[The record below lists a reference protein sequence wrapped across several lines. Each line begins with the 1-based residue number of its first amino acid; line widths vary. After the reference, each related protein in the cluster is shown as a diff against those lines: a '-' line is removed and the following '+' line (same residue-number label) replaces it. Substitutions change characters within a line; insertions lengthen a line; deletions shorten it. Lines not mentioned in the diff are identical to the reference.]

1 MNEASKQALLSA
13 VRSLLVIFGSV
24 LSAKGYTDD
33 QTVQAVIGAVMVVI
47 TTLWGVVDKYTA
59 EKATKTREVVA
70 VNAGIA
76 IADATPGPTPPAMPR
91 DVPEIIAAAKEKGLN
106 P

>member
-1 MNEASKQALLSA
+1 
-13 VRSLLVIFGSV
+13 
-24 LSAKGYTDD
+24 
-33 QTVQAVIGAVMVVI
+33 
-47 TTLWGVVDKYTA
+47 
-59 EKATKTREVVA
+59 VVA

-91 DVPEIIAAAKEKGLN
+91 DVPEIIAAAKEKGLT